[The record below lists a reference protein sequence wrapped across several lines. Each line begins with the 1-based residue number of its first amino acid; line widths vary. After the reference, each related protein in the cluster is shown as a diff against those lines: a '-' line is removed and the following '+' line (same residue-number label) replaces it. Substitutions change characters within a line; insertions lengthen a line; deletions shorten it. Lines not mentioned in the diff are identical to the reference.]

1 MLLFWYSIDYTLL
14 ETKTNQR
21 TNNSDIN
28 EHTLKYKLMVTFVAL
43 LYTLKKC
50 NMASVRELKKD
61 INFLASE
68 LITEAYVK
76 QLVKEDVDND
86 KIAEVMVKAI
96 EFRNGL
102 VARANH
108 PDGKDNP
115 KMVKAFYQK
124 LRKDMM
130 EQFLSIS
137 KDTNAL

>member
-1 MLLFWYSIDYTLL
+1 
-14 ETKTNQR
+14 
-21 TNNSDIN
+21 
-28 EHTLKYKLMVTFVAL
+28 
-43 LYTLKKC
+43 
-50 NMASVRELKKD
+50 MASVRELKKD

-68 LITEAYVK
+68 LVTEAYVK

-96 EFRNGL
+96 EFRNDL

-108 PDGKDNP
+108 PDAKDNP
-115 KMVKAFYQK
+115 KMVKSYYQN

-130 EQFLSIS
+130 EKFLSIS